1 MTLMKLFLARTT
13 EAGSRT
19 LVASVLAGEESH
31 GQYMSDCEIAE
42 PSEFVRSEEEEKV
55 QAKVYKELKDIL
67 EGIQPG
73 ITQNI

>member
-19 LVASVLAGEESH
+19 LVASVIAGEESH
-31 GQYMSDCEIAE
+31 GQYMSDCEVAE
-42 PSEFVRSEEEEKV
+42 PSEFVRSAEGEKV
-55 QAKVYKELKDIL
+55 QAEVHKELMAIL